1 MKKVLLIIFLLLS
14 FFLKPK
20 ASEIERIEP
29 AFWWAGM
36 KNPELQIM
44 IYGKDISK
52 NKLSLSYPGVKLKRV
67 SPVENP
73 NYLFIYLEIS
83 AAAKPGNMQLTFTR
97 GDKKF
102 SRPYTLL
109 QRQEQKGAAGFSS
122 SDVMYLITPDRFAN
136 GNTDNDALDGV
147 QADRLQPNSRHGGD
161 LQGIEQK
168 LDYIADMGF
177 TTVWL
182 NPVQENRMP
191 GGSYHGYAI
200 TDFYTIDPRFGTN
213 EQYRSLIEKSHT
225 LKMKVVMDMIFNHC
239 GSMHWW
245 MKDLPSKDWL
255 NKSDSFVKTSHYKW
269 TLMDNHAPQSER
281 NVLTNGWFSRNMP
294 DLNQRNPHLAK
305 YLIQNS
311 IWWIEYSQIDG
322 IRMDTYPYADY
333 DFMVDWC
340 KQVEQEYPAFN
351 IVGESWYPKEP
362 AAAWWQRSSVLN
374 PKNSGLK
381 TVMDFPL
388 TFTMQTAFDD
398 PSNSEEGKEAG
409 LFKIYEDL
417 SQDFMF
423 PDPDNMLIFLDNHD
437 MGRFMRKDEK
447 DLKRYKQAL
456 AFLLTTRGIPQI
468 YYGSEIL
475 MSGNKDEGDGM
486 IRKDFPGG
494 WAKDSVNSFTEKGRT
509 PLQNEAWNYMRG
521 LLQWRRAN
529 PAVTAGKLIHYT
541 PDQSGVYV
549 YARKKDDH
557 VVLVMLNG
565 TSTDRT
571 LKMDRFSEVTGLYK
585 HGKDVLSGI
594 TLDISAQVKIPSRGV
609 YVLELSD

>member
-1 MKKVLLIIFLLLS
+1 MKNVLLIIFFLS
-14 FFLKPK
+14 FFLQSK

-44 IYGKDISK
+44 LYGKDISK
-52 NKLSLSYPGVKLKRV
+52 NKLSLNYPGVKLKQV
-67 SPVENP
+67 SSVENP

-83 AAAKPGNMQLTFTR
+83 AAAKPGNIWLTFTQ
-97 GDKKF
+97 GNKKF
-102 SRPYTLL
+102 KKPYSLL
-109 QRQEQKGAAGFSS
+109 QRQKQKGAAGFSS
-122 SDVMYLITPDRFAN
+122 KDVMYLITPDRFAN
-136 GNTDNDALDGV
+136 GNPDNDVLDGV
-147 QADRLQPNSRHGGD
+147 KVDRLQPNSRHGGD
-161 LQGIEQK
+161 IQGIEQK

-200 TDFYTIDPRFGTN
+200 TDFYHVDPRFGTN
-213 EQYRSLIEKSHT
+213 EQYRSFIEKSHAH
-225 LKMKVVMDMIFNHC
+225 KMKVVMDMIFNHC

-245 MKDLPSKDWL
+245 MKDLPSEDWL
-255 NKSDSFVKTSHYKW
+255 NKSNKFVQTNHYKW
-269 TLMDNHAPQSER
+269 TLMDNHAPQSEKD
-281 NVLTNGWFSRNMP
+281 VLINGWFSRSMP

-311 IWWIEYSQIDG
+311 IWWIEYAQIDG

-333 DFMVDWC
+333 GFMADWC
-340 KQVEQEYPAFN
+340 KQVEKEYPSFN
-351 IVGESWYPKEP
+351 IVGESWYPKES
-362 AAAWWQRSSVLN
+362 ASAWWQRSSVLN
-374 PKNSGLK
+374 PKNSRLK

-398 PSNSEEGKEAG
+398 SSNSNEGKEAG

-423 PDPDNMLIFLDNHD
+423 ADPDNMLTFLDNHD
-437 MGRFMRKDEK
+437 MSRFMRKDEK

-509 PLQNEAWNYMRG
+509 SLQNEAWNYMRG
-521 LLQWRRAN
+521 LLQWRKTN
-529 PAVTAGKLIHYT
+529 SAVTAGKLIHYT

-549 YARKKDDH
+549 YARKNGNR

-565 TSTDRT
+565 TSMDKT
-571 LKMDRFSEVTGLYK
+571 LKMDRFNEVTGLYH
-585 HGKDVLSGI
+585 HGKDVLSGEI
-594 TLDISAQVKIPSRGV
+594 LDISTHVEVPSRGV
-609 YVLELSD
+609 YVLELLD